1 MRILIATCAAL
12 TALAACAPQQ
22 SAQPAPEAAAPK
34 QDPAIPVVTDREGGV
49 IRVAARIPDED
60 ALAPIHCA
68 AAVRAIANG
77 ASALEWVGGVA
88 KPATGGGFDA
98 TMAYETTF
106 DKRLRLPRE
115 GAEPAD
121 GGMIAAQSW
130 LNYCDEAGMS
140 RSGAA

>member
-1 MRILIATCAAL
+1 MRRLALLSIAVV
-12 TALAACAPQQ
+12 AACAAPR
-22 SAQPAPEAAAPK
+22 AEAPAPQAKAKP
-34 QDPAIPVVTDREGGV
+34 DPAVPVASADKDGV
-49 IRVAARIPDED
+49 IRVVARIPDQD

-68 AAVRAIANG
+68 AARRAIENG

-88 KPATGGGFDA
+88 KPVATGGFDA

-106 DKRLRLPRE
+106 DKRLRLPKE
-115 GAEPAD
+115 GVEPAD

-140 RSGAA
+140 RTGEA

>member
-1 MRILIATCAAL
+1 MIAISAL
-12 TALAACAPQQ
+12 AALAACAPQQ
-22 SAQPAPEAAAPK
+22 SAAPAPEAAAPK
-34 QDPAIPVVTDREGGV
+34 PARPVATTGENGV
-49 IRVAARIPDED
+49 IKVAGRIADQD

-140 RSGAA
+140 RTGAA

>member
-1 MRILIATCAAL
+1 MKRLFAISLLAP
-12 TALAACAPQQ
+12 LAACAPAQQ
-22 SAQPAPEAAAPK
+22 ASAPAPQAAPE
-34 QDPAIPVVTDREGGV
+34 PAGPVATTEDGGV
-49 IRVAARIPDED
+49 IRVAGRIADQD

>member
-1 MRILIATCAAL
+1 MRAVIAISVLAAL
-12 TALAACAPQQ
+12 TACAPQQ
-22 SAQPAPEAAAPK
+22 SAAPAPQAAAPK
-34 QDPAIPVVTDREGGV
+34 PDPATPVVTDRENGV

-88 KPATGGGFDA
+88 KPAAGGGFEA

-106 DKRLRLPRE
+106 DKRLRLPKE
-115 GAEPAD
+115 GVEPAD
-121 GGMIAAQSW
+121 GGMVAAQSW

-140 RSGAA
+140 RTGEA